1 MSAFEVA
8 VYGATSAGVAAAV
21 AAAEGGAR
29 TVLVEPGRHL
39 GGMTSGGLG
48 YTDVGD
54 VRALGGAAARLRADI
69 AEHYGTAPGHYAG
82 PEPHVAEAI
91 FRRWLE
97 EAGVDVVFGARL
109 TGVETVR
116 HAHGRELR
124 SFTVTGGERI
134 QAGVFVDAS
143 YEGDLLA
150 AAGVPYRVGRE
161 NRALYGERFALE
173 ALKTDYLDILLLHR
187 PDTLVEPDE
196 VALAFDEL
204 QSAGKVRAFG
214 VSNQTPGQIELLQR
228 SLSQP
233 LIVNQVQLSITHAP
247 LIAQGVAANMA
258 ALDQSI
264 SRDNGILD
272 YARLHDI
279 VLQAWSPFQKGFFD
293 GVFLGDRENYAE
305 LNDVIDELAQKYDVT
320 PTAIAVAWITR
331 HPAGMQVVLGTT
343 NDQRV
348 RDSAA
353 GSEIPLTREEW
364 YRLFTSAGHI
374 LP

>member
-1 MSAFEVA
+1 M
-8 VYGATSAGVAAAV
+8 
-21 AAAEGGAR
+21 EGMKMFTFPRTDITASNIILGLMRISSLDDEQIRTLVRTAR
-29 TVLVEPGRHL
+29 DEGITMFDH
-39 GGMTSGGLG
+39 
-48 YTDVGD
+48 
-54 VRALGGAAARLRADI
+54 ADI
-69 AEHYGTAPGHYAG
+69 YGTERHGCERRFGDAG
-82 PEPHVAEAI
+82 AI
-91 FRRWLE
+91 PASER
-97 EAGVDVVFGARL
+97 DQVVIPSKVGI
-109 TGVETVR
+109 
-116 HAHGRELR
+116 REGFFDFSREHILR
-124 SFTVTGGERI
+124 S
-134 QAGVFVDAS
+134 VDES
-143 YEGDLLA
+143 
-150 AAGVPYRVGRE
+150 
-161 NRALYGERFALE
+161 LE

-228 SLSQP
+228 SVSQP
-233 LIVNQVQLSITHAP
+233 LVANQVQLSITHAP
-247 LIAQGVAANMA
+247 LIAQGIAANMA
-258 ALDQSI
+258 GLDQSI

-320 PTAIAVAWITR
+320 PTAIAVAGITR